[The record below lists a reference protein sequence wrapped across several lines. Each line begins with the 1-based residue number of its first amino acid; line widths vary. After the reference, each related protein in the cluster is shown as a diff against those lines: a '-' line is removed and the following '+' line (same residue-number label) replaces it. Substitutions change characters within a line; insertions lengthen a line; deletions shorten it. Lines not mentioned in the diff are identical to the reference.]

1 MTTFELALGAM
12 IVLTF
17 IVSVIM
23 FRLSEFPRP
32 PE

>member
-12 IVLTF
+12 LVLTF
-17 IVSVIM
+17 ITAIVVFS
-23 FRLSEFPRP
+23 FPDFPDP